1 MRAAAA
7 RPDAGTHRHAGKSY
21 QWEIGTR
28 TLLGFFFALVVV
40 CALFFTFGYTIG
52 KHAVPATFSL
62 GMQNAGSRKPPGLA
76 SVPPPATGVQP
87 PNPAQLGAAENNQ
100 TPQGLTPAP
109 NSATPAGSDAGAP
122 AGPPAAASTDT
133 SPSATSTASSSNAAS
148 QLFQV
153 QVFAGSQ
160 SDSNTLSGA
169 LQQKGY
175 PARVLAPA
183 ETDPAG
189 LYRVL
194 VGPYLTRA
202 EAEAMRSRL
211 TADGYQAVIKN

>member
-1 MRAAAA
+1 MRTAAERPAA
-7 RPDAGTHRHAGKSY
+7 GSSHGAGKSY
-21 QWEIGTR
+21 KWEIGTR
-28 TLLGFFFALVVV
+28 TLLGFFFALAVV

-62 GMQNAGSRKPPGLA
+62 GMQNAAPRKPAGLA
-76 SVPPPATGVQP
+76 SVPPTATGVQP

-100 TPQGLTPAP
+100 TPEGLSPTAATTPA
-109 NSATPAGSDAGAP
+109 AGGEANPRAAAP
-122 AGPPAAASTDT
+122 AAST
-133 SPSATSTASSSNAAS
+133 SSNPNTGTAANAPPATG
-148 QLFQV
+148 LLYQV

-160 SDSNTLSGA
+160 NDSNTLSSA

-183 ETDPAG
+183 ESDPAG

>member
-1 MRAAAA
+1 MRAAVE
-7 RPDAGTHRHAGKSY
+7 RPETGTRRHGGKSY

-28 TLLGFFFALVVV
+28 TLLGFFFALAVV
-40 CALFFTFGYTIG
+40 CALFFAFGYTIG

-62 GMQNAGSRKPPGLA
+62 GMQNPAPRKTPGLA

-100 TPQGLTPAP
+100 TPEGLSPA
-109 NSATPAGSDAGAP
+109 SSAP
-122 AGPPAAASTDT
+122 AGGGGDANPQAAAPAAAN
-133 SPSATSTASSSNAAS
+133 SSSPAAVAG

-160 SDSNTLSGA
+160 SDSNTLSSA

-183 ETDPAG
+183 ENDATG

>member
-1 MRAAAA
+1 MRTAAEGAET
-7 RPDAGTHRHAGKSY
+7 GTRRRGGKSY

-28 TLLGFFFALVVV
+28 TLLGFFFALAVV

-62 GMQNAGSRKPPGLA
+62 GMQNPGPRKTTGLA

-100 TPQGLTPAP
+100 TPQGLTATP
-109 NSATPAGSDAGAP
+109 NSAAPAGSDSNAP
-122 AGPPAAASTDT
+122 NAPAAAA
-133 SPSATSTASSSNAAS
+133 ATGSSSTAAPANDAAGG

-153 QVFAGSQ
+153 QVFAGTQ
-160 SDSNTLSGA
+160 NDSNTLAGA

-183 ETDPAG
+183 ESDPAG